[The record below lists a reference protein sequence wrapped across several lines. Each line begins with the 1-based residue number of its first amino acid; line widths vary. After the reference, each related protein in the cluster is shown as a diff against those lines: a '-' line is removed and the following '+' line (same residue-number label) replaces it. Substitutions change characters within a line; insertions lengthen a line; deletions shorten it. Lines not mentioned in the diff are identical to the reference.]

1 MIHGIGTDIVQ
12 VARIAASVERSA
24 RFADKVLGPDEM
36 AVYRERSEKTAGR
49 GLRYLALR
57 FAAKE
62 AFCKALGMG
71 FRPPMSWHGLQVL
84 SDELGKP
91 VAVANGELQDYMA
104 QRGLRAQISL
114 SDEADYAV
122 AFVVIESV
130 EQAAKEAKK

>member
-24 RFADKVLGPDEM
+24 RFAEKMLGPDEM
-36 AVYRERSEKTAGR
+36 RVYRERSAKVAER
-49 GLRYLALR
+49 GLRYLAAR

-62 AFCKALGMG
+62 AFSKALGIG

-84 SDELGKP
+84 NDEQGKP
-91 VAVANGELQDYMA
+91 AAVASGELQAYLEMH
-104 QRGLRAQISL
+104 RLRSHISL

-122 AFVVIESV
+122 AYVVIE
-130 EQAAKEAKK
+130 QAELTGP